1 MPEPSIAPI
10 QEPQVF
16 AEPWHA
22 QLFAITMR
30 LSQAGHFSWTE
41 WSERFGAVQS
51 AQAEAGAPDDG
62 SAYYDAWLAAL
73 ESLLI
78 ETGLAGAGDLD
89 WDCVN
94 VRIIVYSSW
103 GRHPLD
109 NDIPLNYNHAL
120 CIVLGV
126 DTL

>member
-22 QLFAITMR
+22 QLFAITIR

-51 AQAEAGAPDDG
+51 AQAEAGAPDDD

-78 ETGLAGAGDLD
+78 ETGLAGAGDLASRKEA
-89 WDCVN
+89 WTEAYLQTPHGEPVELKSTAGH
-94 VRIIVYSSW
+94 R
-103 GRHPLD
+103 
-109 NDIPLNYNHAL
+109 
-120 CIVLGV
+120 
-126 DTL
+126 

>member
-1 MPEPSIAPI
+1 MPEPSIVAI
-10 QEPQVF
+10 EEPEVF

-22 QLFAITMR
+22 QVFAITMR

-78 ETGLAGAGDLD
+78 EADLAGAGDLARLKD
-89 WDCVN
+89 AWTEAYLQTPHGESVQLKTTN
-94 VRIIVYSSW
+94 GHR
-103 GRHPLD
+103 
-109 NDIPLNYNHAL
+109 
-120 CIVLGV
+120 
-126 DTL
+126 